1 MYTPIFYRSYDALKI
16 FLYDKN
22 LHTIYV
28 LDKYDKNIFKVHTV
42 FVLKNIS
49 EVNWL
54 TEVAGEGGTNC
65 PPQKFLLS
73 QQFRYLMR
81 CKKYL

>member
-1 MYTPIFYRSYDALKI
+1 MYTPIFYRSYDALKFFHI
-16 FLYDKN
+16 SNKN

-54 TEVAGEGGTNC
+54 I
-65 PPQKFLLS
+65 
-73 QQFRYLMR
+73 
-81 CKKYL
+81 